1 MLFISPSRL
10 FTFLRYLSLCLEFL
24 AHLFKGFDEK
34 DQIDFEIYETNNCNT
49 NIAQY
54 SRSKG
59 VQKIKFGSLIEHNM
73 RNIFVQNH
81 TQNVVEKLFP
91 DSFIK
96 NQN

>member
-1 MLFISPSRL
+1 MKQTTAI
-10 FTFLRYLSLCLEFL
+10 
-24 AHLFKGFDEK
+24 
-34 DQIDFEIYETNNCNT
+34 QILP
-49 NIAQY
+49 NI